1 MSAATRLALEQ
12 QRDRALDDLVALRTQ
27 EAAGEIDPS
36 HAAGLRLRYEADAAA
51 ALRALETLPE
61 QSPAPGRSPR
71 RIALALGGFAI
82 VAVVVV
88 IALVNA
94 VEPRSAGGFVTGG
107 PESPTSLDL
116 STVSTE
122 EMEAVVAANPDV
134 IPMRLA
140 LARRYVEA
148 GDFSAALP
156 HYFEVLE
163 RDARNPEALMYMGW
177 MTYLSGDAETGVALI
192 EQSLEVAPG
201 DILATWLLAN
211 ARYYGLGDRAGAV
224 PLLEAVLAS
233 GLAPPE
239 IVAEAEQMI
248 AEAGS

>member
-1 MSAATRLALEQ
+1 
-12 QRDRALDDLVALRTQ
+12 
-27 EAAGEIDPS
+27 
-36 HAAGLRLRYEADAAA
+36 
-51 ALRALETLPE
+51 
-61 QSPAPGRSPR
+61 
-71 RIALALGGFAI
+71 
-82 VAVVVV
+82 
-88 IALVNA
+88 
-94 VEPRSAGGFVTGG
+94 
-107 PESPTSLDL
+107 
-116 STVSTE
+116 
-122 EMEAVVAANPDV
+122 MEAVVAANPEV

-148 GDFSAALP
+148 GDFSSALP

>member
-1 MSAATRLALEQ
+1 MSAGTRIGLER
-12 QRDRALDDLVALRTQ
+12 QRDRALDDLIALRAQ
-27 EAAGEIDPS
+27 EAAGEIDS
-36 HAAGLRLRYEADAAA
+36 AHAAGLRLRYEADAAA
-51 ALRALETLPE
+51 ALRSLETLP
-61 QSPAPGRSPR
+61 QVATATGRSPR
-71 RIALALGGFAI
+71 RIAFALGGFVIAA
-82 VAVVVV
+82 VAVVV
-88 IALVNA
+88 ALINA
-94 VEPRSAGGFVTGG
+94 VEPRGDGGFVTGG
-107 PESPTSLDL
+107 PGSSTTIDL

-122 EMEAVVAANPDV
+122 QMEAVVAANPGI

-148 GDFSAALP
+148 GDFSSALP

-163 RDARNPEALMYMGW
+163 RDERNPEALMYMGW
-177 MTYLSGDAETGVALI
+177 MTYLSGDVATGVALI

-201 DILATWLLAN
+201 DMLATWLLAN
-211 ARYYGLGDRAGAV
+211 ARYYGLGDKAGAV

-239 IVAEAEQMI
+239 IVTDAEQMI